1 VFTLECKAQGV
12 PPTRTCDDTAL
23 SASTLSSLCLMATI
37 NAVSEQ
43 AESSWLIVLNCE
55 LDESG
60 ADVLAEACDV
70 LAETCDVLAE
80 VCDVLAKICDVL
92 AEVCDIM
99 AEFSFIVTFKIKLE
113 FGDCVIDSVI
123 LTCFIVV
130 PPFALQGINFKKM
143 ILNEFVEVK
152 RHLVF
157 RVRVLCCQVVDA
169 TR

>member
-1 VFTLECKAQGV
+1 
-12 PPTRTCDDTAL
+12 
-23 SASTLSSLCLMATI
+23 MATI

-70 LAETCDVLAE
+70 LAKICDVLTA
-80 VCDVLAKICDVL
+80 ICDVL

-152 RHLVF
+152 RHSVF

>member
-1 VFTLECKAQGV
+1 
-12 PPTRTCDDTAL
+12 
-23 SASTLSSLCLMATI
+23 MATI

-60 ADVLAEACDV
+60 ADVLAE
-70 LAETCDVLAE
+70 

-92 AEVCDIM
+92 TAICDIM

-152 RHLVF
+152 RHSVF